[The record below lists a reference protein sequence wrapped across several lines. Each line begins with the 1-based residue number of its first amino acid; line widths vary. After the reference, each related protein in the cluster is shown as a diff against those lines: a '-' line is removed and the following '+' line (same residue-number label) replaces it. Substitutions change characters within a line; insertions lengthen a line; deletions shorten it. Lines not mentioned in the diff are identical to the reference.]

1 MFLFLIKNKMTTKPK
16 KIKFICPAKVQM
28 NSKEEYLSKLK
39 PILGQNQI
47 NLSTF
52 INDFNKKSI
61 VLNPDLIVRSTILKN
76 QDKSYD
82 VMINYPPIE
91 LILNTLKKDSSKLI
105 SINQYQDI
113 IIALDHFNF
122 KMNNLFFNSYSKTD
136 RFKIYS
142 KILICSIKNLNYG
155 IK

>member
-1 MFLFLIKNKMTTKPK
+1 MTTKPK

-28 NSKEEYLSKLK
+28 NSKEDYLSKLK

-47 NLSTF
+47 NISTF

-61 VLNPDLIVRSTILKN
+61 ILNSDLIVRSTILKN

-82 VMINYPPIE
+82 VMINYPPLE
-91 LILNTLKKDSSKLI
+91 LILNTLKENSNKKSI
-105 SINQYQDI
+105 TINQYQDI
-113 IIALDHFNF
+113 IISLENYNS
-122 KMNNLFFNSYSKTD
+122 KMNTSFFNNYNKCD

-142 KILICSIKNLNYG
+142 KILICSIKNLNYN
-155 IK
+155 II

>member
-1 MFLFLIKNKMTTKPK
+1 MTKPK

-28 NSKEEYLSKLK
+28 NSKEDYLSKLK

-47 NLSTF
+47 NISTF
-52 INDFNKKSI
+52 VNDFNKKSI
-61 VLNPDLIVRSTILKN
+61 TLNSDLVVRSTILKN

-82 VMINYPPIE
+82 LIINYPPLE
-91 LILNTLKKDSSKLI
+91 LVLNSLKKNSNKLI

-113 IIALDHFNF
+113 IISLDNFNS
-122 KMNNLFFNSYSKTD
+122 KMNLSFFNNYSKND

-142 KILICSIKNLNYG
+142 KIIICSIKNLNYNV
-155 IK
+155 K